1 MIGTIIG
8 VGIFAVP
15 YVVAKSGVLISLSM
29 FLVLGIILTLNHLM
43 FGEVLL
49 RTGVK
54 HHLANLAEIYLGKK
68 WEYFTVIIT
77 TFGFYGALVA
87 YILLGGQFLQ
97 IVLSPFFN
105 SGLLIYQIIFFAFM
119 AFFVLVGLRLV
130 AFSELLMSILLLLV
144 MAIIVFAG
152 IPKVNFSNF
161 LQIDFGNMLL
171 PYGVILF
178 ALTGAAAIPEIVE
191 VMSRTKKKIKRAIIS
206 GSVVTI
212 VLSVLFALIVVG
224 VNGEMTTQDAIVGL
238 GAVLG
243 EWVMFLGAV
252 FGLFAVATSFL
263 ILALYLKEQFWF
275 DLKLNEHLS
284 WGLACLVPFVIFL
297 FGSKNFIE
305 VIGFT
310 GAVFAG
316 LEGILI
322 IWLFKVAKERGKR
335 KPEYEIRLPF
345 AILVLMVLIFLGG
358 IVYETVMFF

>member
-1 MIGTIIG
+1 
-8 VGIFAVP
+8 
-15 YVVAKSGVLISLSM
+15 
-29 FLVLGIILTLNHLM
+29 
-43 FGEVLL
+43 
-49 RTGVK
+49 
-54 HHLANLAEIYLGKK
+54 
-68 WEYFTVIIT
+68 
-77 TFGFYGALVA
+77 
-87 YILLGGQFLQ
+87 
-97 IVLSPFFN
+97 
-105 SGLLIYQIIFFAFM
+105 
-119 AFFVLVGLRLV
+119 
-130 AFSELLMSILLLLV
+130 
-144 MAIIVFAG
+144 
-152 IPKVNFSNF
+152 
-161 LQIDFGNMLL
+161 
-171 PYGVILF
+171 
-178 ALTGAAAIPEIVE
+178 
-191 VMSRTKKKIKRAIIS
+191 
-206 GSVVTI
+206 
-212 VLSVLFALIVVG
+212 
-224 VNGEMTTQDAIVGL
+224 
-238 GAVLG
+238 AVLG